1 MKSSNNKS
9 LSRRWL
15 LRQALYC
22 LGLSLV
28 TASTLLFNFAGRYDL
43 AAGAVTP
50 QDIRA
55 PREITYVSDI
65 LSRQAREESMRQ
77 VAAIYT
83 PPDTEV
89 ARQQLERVRRVLDF
103 LTAVRAD
110 PHATTVEKRSWILA
124 VPELSDF
131 PLNEIDT
138 LLSLSEADWNRVQL
152 ETRSLLD
159 QIMRLEEIRSD
170 NLKDV
175 QKHVPAQVPLD
186 FPQDE
191 ADLVASLVQRF
202 IAPNSFYDQTATEEA
217 RAQAAESI
225 GGVLQT
231 VRNGEVI
238 IREGSVVTDLEM
250 ETLEELGLVKQQHD
264 WHEVLLLT
272 LFSVS
277 STLLFGLYLFRAQP
291 EILEDPRQE
300 GLVALLLGAFILLAR
315 LLIPSGPLLLCL
327 FPSAALGMLLASTT
341 GRPAALGSLVYL
353 GVVSGWIGGSSLL
366 VMAVVTLSG
375 VTATLTLPRYEQTG
389 AIFRSGLLGGLMAV
403 IIRLAFSTA
412 EVRAAHLFFII
423 ESGLG
428 LVGGVLSG
436 GLTLGLLFLLAPLFD
451 LTTTFRLIELSHP
464 NHPLLQRLLREAP
477 ATFNHT
483 MMVASLAEQAAERI
497 GANALLTRAGAYYH
511 DVGKLTRPYFFSE
524 NQAQLRNPHD
534 RLDPQTSAD
543 IVIAH
548 VRDGLKLA
556 RQYRLPRQVRAFISE
571 HHGTSRASF
580 FYQKAV
586 AAAGGEAGLVDESLF
601 RYPGPRP
608 QSRETAL
615 VMLADSC
622 EAATRAARPTSPEDV
637 SRVVNSIF
645 DTRIHDRQ
653 LGECPITLQE
663 LQIVKTT
670 YIEILRAAYHPRIKY
685 PEPQTKPEPGK

>member
-1 MKSSNNKS
+1 MKSSGNKS
-9 LSRRWL
+9 HSRRWL
-15 LRQALYC
+15 LRQVLYC

-28 TASTLLFNFAGRYDL
+28 TTAALLFNFAGRYDL
-43 AAGAVTP
+43 AAGAVAP

-65 LSRQAREESMRQ
+65 LSRQAREKSMRQ
-77 VAAIYT
+77 VAAVYT
-83 PPDTEV
+83 SPDTEV
-89 ARQQLERVRRVLDF
+89 ARQQLERVRHVLDF

-110 PHATTVEKRSWILA
+110 PHATAAEKRSWILA
-124 VPELSDF
+124 VPELQDF

-138 LLSLSEADWNRVQL
+138 LLSLPESDWNRVQL
-152 ETRSLLD
+152 ETRGLLD
-159 QIMRLEEIRSD
+159 QVMRLEEIRGD
-170 NLKDV
+170 DLKDV
-175 QKHVPAQVPLD
+175 QEHVPVQVPLD

-202 IAPNSFYDQTATEEA
+202 ITPNSFYDQTATEEA
-217 RAQAAESI
+217 RTQAAEAV

-250 ETLEELGLVKQQHD
+250 ETLEQLGLVRQQRD
-264 WHEVLLLT
+264 WREVLLLA

-277 STLLFGLYLFRAQP
+277 STLLLGLYLFRAQP
-291 EILEDPRQE
+291 EILEDARQE
-300 GLVALLLGAFILLAR
+300 GLVALLLGAFMLLAR

-327 FPSAALGMLLASTT
+327 FPSAALGMLLSSTI

-375 VTATLTLPRYEQTG
+375 VTATLTLPRYEQTR
-389 AIFRSGLLGGLMAV
+389 AIFRSGLVGGLAAAIV
-403 IIRLAFSTA
+403 RSAFSTA
-412 EVRAAHLFFII
+412 EVRIVPLSFMI

-436 GLTLGLLFLLAPLFD
+436 GLTLGMLFLLAPLFD

-477 ATFNHT
+477 ATFHHT

-524 NQAQLRNPHD
+524 NQGQLGNPHD

-556 RQYRLPRQVRAFISE
+556 HQYRLPRQVRAFISE

-586 AAAGGEAGLVDESLF
+586 EAAGGEAGLVDESLF

-615 VMLADSC
+615 VMLADGC

-645 DTRIHDRQ
+645 DARIRDGQ
-653 LGECPITLQE
+653 LDECPLTLEE
-663 LQIVKTT
+663 LQIVKAT
-670 YIEILRAAYHPRIKY
+670 YIEILHGAYHPRIKY
-685 PEPQTKPEPGK
+685 PEPKNSQEEKL

>member
-1 MKSSNNKS
+1 MKSSHNKS

-15 LRQALYC
+15 LRQVLYC

-28 TASTLLFNFAGRYDL
+28 TTAALLFNFAGQYDL
-43 AAGAVTP
+43 AAGAVAP
-50 QDIRA
+50 QDIHA
-55 PREITYVSDI
+55 PREISYVSNI

-89 ARQQLERVRRVLDF
+89 ARQQLERVRRVLNF

-110 PHATTVEKRSWILA
+110 PYAATVEKRSWILA
-124 VPELSDF
+124 VLELQNF

-138 LLSLSEADWNRVQL
+138 LLSLPESNWNRVQL
-152 ETRSLLD
+152 ETRGLLD
-159 QIMRLEEIRSD
+159 QVMRLEEIRSD
-170 NLKDV
+170 GLQDV
-175 QKHVPAQVPLD
+175 QEHVPAQVPLD

-191 ADLVASLVQRF
+191 ANLVASLVQQF

-217 RAQAAESI
+217 RAQAAEAI

-238 IREGSVVTDLEM
+238 IREGNVVTDLEM
-250 ETLEELGLVKQQHD
+250 EALEQLGLVRQQRD
-264 WHEVLLLT
+264 WREVLLLAI
-272 LFSVS
+272 FSMS
-277 STLLFGLYLFRAQP
+277 STLLLGLYLFRVQP
-291 EILEDPRQE
+291 KILGDARQE
-300 GLVALLLGAFILLAR
+300 GLVALLLVVFVLLAR

-327 FPSAALGMLLASTT
+327 FPSAALGMLLSSTV
-341 GRPAALGSLVYL
+341 GYPAALGSLIYL
-353 GVVSGWIGGSSLL
+353 GVVSGWVGGSSLL
-366 VMAVVTLSG
+366 IMAVVTLSG

-389 AIFRSGLLGGLMAV
+389 AIFRSGLVGGLAAV
-403 IIRLAFSTA
+403 IVRLAFSTA
-412 EVRAAHLFFII
+412 EVRVAPLSFMI

-451 LTTTFRLIELSHP
+451 LATTFRLIELSHP

-477 ATFNHT
+477 ATFHHT

-511 DVGKLTRPYFFSE
+511 DVGKLTRPYFFTE
-524 NQAQLRNPHD
+524 NQEQLGNPHD

-556 RQYRLPRQVRAFISE
+556 RQYRLPRQVRAFIPE
-571 HHGTSRASF
+571 HHGATRASF

-586 AAAGGEAGLVDESLF
+586 EAAGGEADLVDESLF

-645 DTRIHDRQ
+645 DARIHDRQ

-670 YIEILRAAYHPRIKY
+670 YVEILRGAYHPRIKY
-685 PEPQTKPEPGK
+685 PEPQNNQETER